1 MKSIVK
7 TVLLCLVCYS
17 VFLIVHLPAAQVI
30 RWINLPKEVKVSG
43 VTQTIWSGTINQLV
57 YQGIPLQDVSW
68 ELDFLPLLWG
78 NASLNIKAGNMRDTE
93 QVSLTAKLTLSANH
107 AQSDGLQLYLPVNM
121 VLGQLPI
128 PLPVN
133 ASGRFKVN
141 ISELDYQ
148 QQCVTLSG
156 QGQWLNA
163 QVAGTQGPISLGNFD
178 ADLSCAKQ
186 NIKVLI
192 KPNNSF
198 GLDATAQ
205 ITPQGQFSI
214 NGKFKPDSNLPPE
227 VHQAAA
233 LFSRADAQGFYHIDW

>member
-7 TVLLCLVCYS
+7 TVLLCLLCYS
-17 VFLIVHLPAAQVI
+17 IFLLVHLPAAQVLG
-30 RWINLPKEVKVSG
+30 WVSLPKEVKISG
-43 VTQTIWSGTINQLV
+43 VSQTLWSGKMDQLV
-57 YQGIPLQDVSW
+57 YQGIPLQDISW
-68 ELDFLPLLWG
+68 QLDFLPLLWG
-78 NASLNIKAGNMRDTE
+78 NASMNIEAGNLRDAE
-93 QVSLTAKLTLSANH
+93 QVSLKADLSLSASDT
-107 AQSDGLQLYLPVNM
+107 QSEGLQLYLPVNM

-141 ISELDYQ
+141 ISQLDYQ
-148 QQCVTLSG
+148 QQCVVLAG

-163 QVAGTQGPISLGNFD
+163 QVAGTQGPIPLGTFN
-178 ADLSCAKQ
+178 AELSCDKE
-186 NIKVLI
+186 NVKVVI
-192 KPNNSF
+192 KPDNSF
-198 GLDATAQ
+198 GLDATAH

-214 NGKFKPDSNLPPE
+214 KGKFKPDNNLPQE